1 MIGRLCDRTCIE
13 RPPIEPRRLWAPV
26 RRRGG
31 EGARG
36 EKAEAVQISMA
47 AGRSAR
53 RMLQATICEFVLE
66 SKRILLFYT
75 PFSTMSWA
83 ISLLLALLRDFF
95 GTPRFLE
102 SASNLQCCT
111 TNPTHT
117 LPSRSQNVSDAGFT
131 PSIFPSRSTSRDH
144 HVHLE
149 PSSCRR
155 ETTLNW
161 PRSGENAHAQRLF
174 HAWRPPV
181 GARREWPTPLGNLS
195 KCMAWVP
202 NHALERSLCFFS
214 LGMRHER

>member
-1 MIGRLCDRTCIE
+1 MDRTCIE
-13 RPPIEPRRLWAPV
+13 RPPIEPRLLWAPV

-53 RMLQATICEFVLE
+53 RMLQAATICEFVLNQRE
-66 SKRILLFYT
+66 YSFFTRPSQQCPGRSLCSWRSSAT
-75 PFSTMSWA
+75 FSA
-83 ISLLLALLRDFF
+83 RLA
-95 GTPRFLE
+95 
-102 SASNLQCCT
+102 SSNQR
-111 TNPTHT
+111 PTCNAAPQTQHT
-117 LPSRSQNVSDAGFT
+117 LSPRLGHKMSATLDLPPR
-131 PSIFPSRSTSRDH
+131 IFPSRRTSRDH

-174 HAWRPPV
+174 HAWRPSV
-181 GARREWPTPLGNLS
+181 GARGEWPTPLGNLS
-195 KCMAWVP
+195 KCMAWVR